1 MSVTNLNILTLDCQ
15 QIKSKEEQEAEV
27 VARVREALTLGISIL
42 DNMFDTV
49 EVPASDSE
57 DEER

>member
-1 MSVTNLNILTLDCQ
+1 M
-15 QIKSKEEQEAEV
+15 
-27 VARVREALTLGISIL
+27 VARVREALALGISVL
-42 DNMFDTV
+42 DTMFDAV

>member
-1 MSVTNLNILTLDCQ
+1 VVAQVHEALALGMSV
-15 QIKSKEEQEAEV
+15 
-27 VARVREALTLGISIL
+27 L
-42 DNMFDTV
+42 DNMFDIV

>member
-1 MSVTNLNILTLDCQ
+1 VG
-15 QIKSKEEQEAEV
+15 
-27 VARVREALTLGISIL
+27 RVREALALGMSVL
-42 DNMFDTV
+42 DSMFDTV